1 MSRNLVKPELLAPAG
16 NMEKG
21 KMALLYGA
29 DAIYLGGKL
38 FGLRA
43 FANNFSLE
51 EIAEM
56 AEYAHSFG
64 KKVYV
69 TVNIFAHNEDIDRLP
84 DYLRGLQQAKVDA
97 LLISDL
103 GVWSTTRRVV
113 PDMPLHVSTQ
123 ANTTNYATV
132 QAWEQLG
139 AERVVLARELS
150 LAEIS
155 EISEKTSVEL
165 ETFVH
170 GAMCIS
176 YSGRCLLSA
185 YLTGRD
191 GNRGACTQ
199 ACRWEYN
206 MYKLGEQKRP
216 GEYFDLEEDER
227 GTYVMNSKDLCL
239 IEYLPELMRAG
250 VCSLKI
256 EGRMKSVHYVAT
268 VVSVYRKAID
278 QCWADMEHYSVPEA
292 WITELNKV
300 SHRQYT
306 TGFAVAKPDRNAQV
320 YTSSKYE
327 QTHDFVGI
335 VTGYDAEKKRA
346 YFEQRNNVKAGEP
359 LELLMPDGSTI
370 MIKGTTNS
378 GNWIT
383 AVAHGRLMAVVPVG
397 SMNGSS
403 STYYSDIYW
412 ISTSTG
418 RVVYRGYNN
427 ANANGGVSNA
437 NANNDASN
445 ANTNVGSRL
454 EIKIYR
460 RTTMRTR
467 SSMWCRGKRATATAS
482 MKGRKA
488 ETSSVGQ

>member
-1 MSRNLVKPELLAPAG
+1 MTRTLTKPELLAPAG

-29 DAIYLGGKL
+29 DAIYLGGKM

-56 AEYAHSFG
+56 AAYAHSLG

-69 TVNIFAHNEDIDRLP
+69 TVNIFAHNEDIDKLP
-84 DYLRGLQQAKVDA
+84 DYLRGLAAAKVDA

-103 GVWSTTRRVV
+103 GVWTTAREVV
-113 PDMPLHVSTQ
+113 PELPLHVSTQ
-123 ANTTNYATV
+123 ANTTNFATV
-132 QAWEQLG
+132 KAWEQLG

-150 LAEIS
+150 LKEIS

-216 GEYFDLEEDER
+216 GEYFDIEEDEH

-278 QCWADMEHYSVPEA
+278 ACWADMDGYSVPEE

-306 TGFAVAKPDRNAQV
+306 TGFAITKPDRNAQV

-335 VTGYDAEKKRA
+335 VTGYDAENKRA

-359 LELLMPDGSTI
+359 LELLEPDGTLLPFVLENMQDADGAAIDCAQHAQQKFSAASD
-370 MIKGTTNS
+370 KLLLQYS
-378 GNWIT
+378 LL
-383 AVAHGRLMAVVPVG
+383 RRKVVK
-397 SMNGSS
+397 
-403 STYYSDIYW
+403 
-412 ISTSTG
+412 
-418 RVVYRGYNN
+418 
-427 ANANGGVSNA
+427 
-437 NANNDASN
+437 
-445 ANTNVGSRL
+445 
-454 EIKIYR
+454 E
-460 RTTMRTR
+460 
-467 SSMWCRGKRATATAS
+467 
-482 MKGRKA
+482 
-488 ETSSVGQ
+488 

>member
-1 MSRNLVKPELLAPAG
+1 MSKLLHKPELLAPAG
-16 NMEKG
+16 SMEKG

-29 DAIYLGGKL
+29 DAIYLGGKM

-43 FANNFSLE
+43 FANNFDLP
-51 EIAEM
+51 EIAEIT
-56 AEYAHSFG
+56 EYAHSLG

-69 TVNIFAHNEDIDRLP
+69 TVNIFAHNEDIDKLP
-84 DYLRGLQQAKVDA
+84 DYLRGLEAAKVDA

-103 GVWSTTRRVV
+103 GVWATARRVV
-113 PDMPLHVSTQ
+113 PKMALHVSTQ
-123 ANTTNYATV
+123 ANTTNYASV
-132 QAWEQLG
+132 QAWQDLG

-150 LAEIS
+150 LAEIAA
-155 EISEKTSVEL
+155 IGAKCDVEL

-176 YSGRCLLSA
+176 YSGRCLLSS

-216 GEYFDLEEDER
+216 GEYFDLEEDEH

-239 IEYLPELMRAG
+239 IEYLPQLMDAG

-278 QCWADMEHYSVPEA
+278 ACWADREHYSVPQE

-306 TGFAVAKPDRNAQV
+306 TGFAVSKPDADAQV
-320 YTSSKYE
+320 YSSSKYE

-335 VTGYDAEKKRA
+335 VTGYDKEAKRA

-359 LELLMPDGSTI
+359 LELLMPDGEV
-370 MIKGTTNS
+370 MPYVLYAMLDEE
-378 GNWIT
+378 GNPIE
-383 AVAHGRLMAVVPVG
+383 VAPHAQQKFSAHSDVELMQFSLLRRKVV
-397 SMNGSS
+397 
-403 STYYSDIYW
+403 
-412 ISTSTG
+412 
-418 RVVYRGYNN
+418 
-427 ANANGGVSNA
+427 
-437 NANNDASN
+437 
-445 ANTNVGSRL
+445 
-454 EIKIYR
+454 K
-460 RTTMRTR
+460 
-467 SSMWCRGKRATATAS
+467 
-482 MKGRKA
+482 
-488 ETSSVGQ
+488 

>member
-1 MSRNLVKPELLAPAG
+1 MTRALVKPELLAPAG

-29 DAIYLGGKL
+29 DAIYLGGKM

-43 FANNFSLE
+43 FANNFSLA
-51 EIAEM
+51 EIAEI
-56 AEYAHSFG
+56 AAYAHDLG

-69 TVNIFAHNEDIDRLP
+69 TVNIFAHNEDINKLP
-84 DYLRGLQQAKVDA
+84 DYLRSLQQAGVDA

-103 GVWSTTRRVV
+103 GVWTVARQVV

-123 ANTTNYATV
+123 ANTTNFAAV
-132 QAWEQLG
+132 RAWEELG

-150 LAEIS
+150 LAEIA
-155 EISEKTSVEL
+155 EISSKTTVEL

-216 GEYFDLEEDER
+216 GEYFDLEEDEH

-239 IEYLPELMRAG
+239 IEYLPDLMRAG

-278 QCWADMEHYSVPEA
+278 KCWSDMVNYNVPDE
-292 WITELNKV
+292 WIAELNKV

-306 TGFAVAKPDRNAQV
+306 TGFAVAKPGREAQV

-335 VTGYDAEKKRA
+335 VTGYDAAKKRA

-359 LELLMPDGSTI
+359 LELLMPDG
-370 MIKGTTNS
+370 TTLPFTLQDMQDAEGAPIDCAPHAQQKFS
-378 GNWIT
+378 
-383 AVAHGRLMAVVPVG
+383 AASEDALLQFSLLRRKVVK
-397 SMNGSS
+397 
-403 STYYSDIYW
+403 
-412 ISTSTG
+412 
-418 RVVYRGYNN
+418 
-427 ANANGGVSNA
+427 
-437 NANNDASN
+437 
-445 ANTNVGSRL
+445 
-454 EIKIYR
+454 E
-460 RTTMRTR
+460 
-467 SSMWCRGKRATATAS
+467 
-482 MKGRKA
+482 
-488 ETSSVGQ
+488 

>member
-1 MSRNLVKPELLAPAG
+1 MTRALVKPELLAPAG

-29 DAIYLGGKL
+29 DAIYLGGKM

-43 FANNFSLE
+43 FANNFSLD
-51 EIAEM
+51 EIAEI
-56 AEYAHSFG
+56 AAYAHDLG

-69 TVNIFAHNEDIDRLP
+69 TVNIFAHNEDINKLP
-84 DYLRGLQQAKVDA
+84 AYLRSLQQAGVDA

-103 GVWSTTRRVV
+103 GVWSTARQVV

-123 ANTTNYATV
+123 ANTTNFAAV
-132 QAWEQLG
+132 RAWEQLG

-150 LAEIS
+150 LAEIA
-155 EISEKTSVEL
+155 EISSKTTVEL

-216 GEYFDLEEDER
+216 GEYFDLEEDEH

-239 IEYLPELMRAG
+239 IEYLPDLMRAG

-278 QCWADMEHYSVPEA
+278 KCWSDMVNYNVPDA
-292 WITELNKV
+292 WIAELNKV

-306 TGFAVAKPDRNAQV
+306 TGFAAKKPDRDAQV

-335 VTGYDAEKKRA
+335 VTGYDAAKKRA

-359 LELLMPDGSTI
+359 LEILMPDG
-370 MIKGTTNS
+370 
-378 GNWIT
+378 
-383 AVAHGRLMAVVPVG
+383 
-397 SMNGSS
+397 
-403 STYYSDIYW
+403 
-412 ISTSTG
+412 
-418 RVVYRGYNN
+418 
-427 ANANGGVSNA
+427 
-437 NANNDASN
+437 
-445 ANTNVGSRL
+445 
-454 EIKIYR
+454 
-460 RTTMRTR
+460 TTMPFTLQEMQDAEGAPIDCAPHAQQKF
-467 SSMWCRGKRATATAS
+467 SAAS
-482 MKGRKA
+482 AAALLQFSLLRRKVVK
-488 ETSSVGQ
+488 E